1 MSPAWAALTLSSLPP
16 VCPGCDPH
24 LSHFCSTV
32 HILSFLF
39 PSRCATPSSERP
51 SSHFLLG
58 ESRGWLQATVHR
70 VAKSQTPPASYLQFC
85 VWEAWGSIRSGW
97 PGGGPHSRLS
107 PSHLSL
113 PPMSQSSSSQV
124 GEPSENVWLQPG
136 PGAPPTPRP
145 WMELGGPLMLA
156 SPGIGFCE
164 RMCTPGAQICLSL
177 FLSL

>member
-1 MSPAWAALTLSSLPP
+1 MGGEFSTTQGHPRGQPGAEALWRPCLSGAEPRGWKE
-16 VCPGCDPH
+16 CPRQVPE
-24 LSHFCSTV
+24 
-32 HILSFLF
+32 
-39 PSRCATPSSERP
+39 ATAGWPGSGVQ
-51 SSHFLLG
+51 F
-58 ESRGWLQATVHR
+58 SRGLGLGPACWIPHGR
-70 VAKSQTPPASYLQFC
+70 VSGVL
-85 VWEAWGSIRSGW
+85 VWEAWGSICSGW

-164 RMCTPGAQICLSL
+164 RMRTPGAQICLSL

>member
-16 VCPGCDPH
+16 VCPGCGPH
-24 LSHFCSTV
+24 LSHCCSTV

-70 VAKSQTPPASYLQFC
+70 VAKSRTPPASYLQFC
-85 VWEAWGSIRSGW
+85 VWEAWGSIHSGW

-107 PSHLSL
+107 PSHLSF

-124 GEPSENVWLQPG
+124 GSPLRMCGCSQALVP
-136 PGAPPTPRP
+136 PHPPTLDGARRP
-145 WMELGGPLMLA
+145 PHA
-156 SPGIGFCE
+156 
-164 RMCTPGAQICLSL
+164 CLSRDWL
-177 FLSL
+177 L